1 MSRPIKASGDVE
13 LFIILSLWWL
23 DTGTVSVL
31 PPLLIILQSLVW
43 IRENLKM
50 ETGNLLDVVICAME
64 LMGMCRHLATPGCPQ
79 NDFNCMCWLGWW
91 WTLFRRFY
99 ALGNSYLK
107 WRREVGSLLIF
118 WQSKNI
124 YITLSLTWCD
134 INKWAFIWYR
144 IQMESR

>member
-1 MSRPIKASGDVE
+1 MIVK
-13 LFIILSLWWL
+13 LFIILSLMTGT
-23 DTGTVSVL
+23 DGTGTVSVL
-31 PPLLIILQSLVW
+31 STCCHHVTPLHVLQSPVW
-43 IRENLKM
+43 IKENLKM